1 MKSLPLIASSLYLEP
16 WLIRP
21 DIHADLSTRFRDY
34 LAAGDPVGP
43 EWKNPRTGESGHYHP
58 QVEVM
63 DGCAFLKV
71 EGIVGKKLSTLEILC
86 GGYDI
91 ALLQQQ
97 LANIRDDAGIEAL
110 VIEFDTPGGR
120 AQGVE
125 AAARSIRE
133 VSASGTRVIGYTDT
147 CCCSA
152 GYFMAAACDVFLADE
167 DAMVGSISTIC
178 AGVDSSRQWEMEGL
192 ELKLVAT
199 GPLKAVGHPG
209 KRWTEDEMEFLRQR
223 AAVVDDA
230 FKGFVRSRRR
240 SRGMAD
246 EAMNGAH
253 WYARAAPAGLVD
265 GLRPSLNA
273 VIEEVLASL

>member
-16 WLIRP
+16 WLLRA
-21 DIHADLSTRFRDY
+21 DIHADLSSQFRDR

-43 EWKNPRTGESGHYHP
+43 AAQDRKTGETLHFHP

-63 DGCAFLKV
+63 EGLAFLKV
-71 EGIVGKKLSTLEILC
+71 EGIIGKKLSALEMMC

-97 LANIRDDAGIEAL
+97 LAKVRDDASIDAL

-133 VSASGTRVIGYTDT
+133 VSASGTRVIGYSDT

-152 GYFMAAACDVFLADE
+152 GYFMAAACDLFLADE

-178 AGVDSSRQWEMEGL
+178 AGVDSSRQWEMQGL

-199 GPLKAVGHPG
+199 GPLKAMGHPG
-209 KRWTEDEMEFLRQR
+209 KRWSDEEMKFLQER
-223 AAVVDDA
+223 AQVVDDA
-230 FKGFVRSRRR
+230 FKGFVQSRR
-240 SRGMAD
+240 SKKGMQP

-253 WYARAAPAGLVD
+253 WYARAAPTGIID

-273 VIEEVLASL
+273 VIEEVLAAM

>member
-21 DIHADLSTRFRDY
+21 DIHADLSARFRDH
-34 LAAGDPVGP
+34 LAATDPVGE
-43 EWKNPRTGESGHYHP
+43 EWKNARTGESGFFHP

-63 DGCAFLKV
+63 DGVAYLKV
-71 EGIVGKKLSTLEILC
+71 EGIIGKKLSNLEMLC

-91 ALLQQQ
+91 ALLQKQ
-97 LANIRDDAGIEAL
+97 LANIRDDDGIEAL
-110 VIEFDTPGGR
+110 VMEFDTPGGR

-152 GYFMAAACDVFLADE
+152 GYFLMSACDLALADE
-167 DAMVGSISTIC
+167 DALVGSISTIC
-178 AGVDSSRQWEMEGL
+178 AGVDSSRAWEMQGL

-209 KRWTEDEMEFLRQR
+209 KRWTDEEMDFLRQR
-223 AAVVDDA
+223 ASVVDDA
-230 FKGFVRSRRR
+230 FKGFVRKHRAPK
-240 SRGMAD
+240 GMAD
-246 EAMNGAH
+246 DAMSGAH
-253 WYARAAPAGLVD
+253 WYARAAPEGIVD

-273 VIEEVLASL
+273 VLEEVLSSL